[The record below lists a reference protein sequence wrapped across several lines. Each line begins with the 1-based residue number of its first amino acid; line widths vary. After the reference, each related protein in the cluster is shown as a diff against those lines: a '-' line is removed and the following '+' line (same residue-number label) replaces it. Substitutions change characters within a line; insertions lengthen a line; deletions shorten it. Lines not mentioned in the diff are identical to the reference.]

1 MALGA
6 RKGAFDQPIWRWWP
20 QRAEEGETTV
30 QLKRAGYIVGAVLA
44 AQFTLIGLA
53 QAQGNCQWYAAT
65 ALKQQQEN
73 ERLKCGFTGVAWH
86 ADLGRH
92 LTWCKGVSPDEW
104 KSAAQER
111 DAMLAKCA
119 KR

>member
-1 MALGA
+1 MLASRTAILVA
-6 RKGAFDQPIWRWWP
+6 AAF
-20 QRAEEGETTV
+20 
-30 QLKRAGYIVGAVLA
+30 AV
-44 AQFTLIGLA
+44 QFTFAAAA
-53 QAQGNCQWYAAT
+53 QAQSTCKWYAAT

-92 LTWCKGVSPDEW
+92 LQWCKGVSPDEW

-111 DAMLAKCA
+111 EQQLAQCA

>member
-1 MALGA
+1 MLATRTAFIVTAAL
-6 RKGAFDQPIWRWWP
+6 
-20 QRAEEGETTV
+20 
-30 QLKRAGYIVGAVLA
+30 AV
-44 AQFTLIGLA
+44 QFTFAAAA
-53 QAQGNCQWYAAT
+53 QAQSTCKWYAAT

-73 ERLKCGFTGVAWH
+73 ERLKCGFTGDAWH

-92 LTWCKGVSPDEW
+92 LQWCKRVSPDLW

-111 DAMLAKCA
+111 EQQLAACA

>member
-1 MALGA
+1 MLQRRTGLIAGLAL
-6 RKGAFDQPIWRWWP
+6 
-20 QRAEEGETTV
+20 
-30 QLKRAGYIVGAVLA
+30 L
-44 AQFTLIGLA
+44 AQFAVTAGAHA
-53 QAQGNCQWYAAT
+53 QSNCQWYSAT

-92 LTWCKGVSPDEW
+92 MQWCKGVSPDEW

-111 DAMLAKCA
+111 DKELAKCA

>member
-1 MALGA
+1 MFATKTAYLVMAA
-6 RKGAFDQPIWRWWP
+6 
-20 QRAEEGETTV
+20 
-30 QLKRAGYIVGAVLA
+30 LA
-44 AQFTLIGLA
+44 AQFAFAAAA
-53 QAQGNCQWYAAT
+53 QAQSTCKWYAAT

-73 ERLKCGFTGVAWH
+73 ERLKCGFNGVAWH

-92 LTWCKGVSPDEW
+92 LQWCKGVAPDEW

-111 DAMLAKCA
+111 QQQLTACA

>member
-1 MALGA
+1 MRGLERIANSDPEPRKETMTVHSTRIALIA
-6 RKGAFDQPIWRWWP
+6 A
-20 QRAEEGETTV
+20 AALTA
-30 QLKRAGYIVGAVLA
+30 QLGLA
-44 AQFTLIGLA
+44 ATAHA
-53 QAQGNCQWYAAT
+53 QNNCQWYAAT

-73 ERLKCGFTGVAWH
+73 ERLKCGFTGDAWH

-92 LTWCKGVSPDEW
+92 MQWCKNVSPDEW

-111 DAMLAKCA
+111 EQQLAKCA

>member
-1 MALGA
+1 M
-6 RKGAFDQPIWRWWP
+6 KF
-20 QRAEEGETTV
+20 
-30 QLKRAGYIVGAVLA
+30 KRTATLIAAAVA
-44 AQFTLIGLA
+44 AQFALTAAA
-53 QAQGNCQWYAAT
+53 QAQSNCNWYAAT

-73 ERLKCGFTGVAWH
+73 ERLKCGFSGVAWH

-92 LTWCKGVSPDEW
+92 LTWCKGVSPDQW

-111 DAMLAKCA
+111 AAMLTECA